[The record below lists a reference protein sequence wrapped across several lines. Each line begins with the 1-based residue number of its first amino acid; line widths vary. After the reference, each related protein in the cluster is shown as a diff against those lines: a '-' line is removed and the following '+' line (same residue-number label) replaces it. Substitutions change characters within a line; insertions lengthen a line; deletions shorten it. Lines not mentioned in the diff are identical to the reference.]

1 MSAGLSAGLSAAK
14 PERIDLPISGM
25 SCAACARAIEKRL
38 AATAGVGSAQVNFA
52 TSTATVEFDPA
63 YTAVRNLVGAI
74 EELGYGVLQ
83 PAEGEDVEERTRE
96 QEYGELKRRLWLAA
110 SFAVPVVVLG
120 MWPGFMRVAAMTWIQ
135 LVLTV
140 PVVFYAGAP
149 FYKGAWNS
157 LRHRSAN
164 MNTLIALGTGS
175 AFLYSLAVTVRGG
188 HEVYYEAAAVI
199 VTLILSGR
207 LLEARARGKA
217 SEAIRHLRELQP
229 KTARVVRDGV
239 DREIPIEQVRV
250 GDLVVVRPGEK
261 VPVDGSVREG
271 DSAVDESMLTG
282 ESLPVDKK
290 PGDAVYGGTINR
302 SGSLRFEAR
311 KVGPATTLRQI
322 IELVR
327 QAQGSRAPVARLADV
342 VSGYFTVG
350 VLVIATVTFFVW
362 LAFAPLSFALV
373 NFVAVLIIACPCA
386 LGLATPTAIMV
397 GTGRGAESGILIKG
411 GEALEAA
418 YHIDTV
424 ILDKTGTITTG
435 QPRVTDVIAMNG
447 YSEAEVMRLAASA
460 ERYSEHPLGRTI
472 SEHAQTLAIA
482 LGDSI
487 GFRALAGH
495 GVEARVDGHEVTV
508 GKISGSQ
515 RSPEMERLAGEGKT
529 AVSVMVDGQFAGAIG
544 IADTL
549 RPEAA
554 AAVRRLDDMGVE
566 VWMITGDNRRSAEHA
581 ARQAGI
587 RLVLAEVLPDGKV
600 AEVRRLQAGGK
611 KVAMV
616 GDGINDAPAL
626 AQADVGI
633 AIGTGTDIAKEAASI
648 TLMRG
653 DLNGVPAALELARQT
668 MRVIRQNLFLAF
680 AYNTIGIPIAA
691 GVLYPFTGWLLSP
704 VLASAAMAL
713 SSLTVVT
720 NSLRL
725 RRADGTA
732 LPE

>member
-1 MSAGLSAGLSAAK
+1 MSAAPSAETT
-14 PERIDLPISGM
+14 ERMDLPVSGM
-25 SCAACARAIEKRL
+25 SCAACARAIENQL
-38 AATAGVGSAQVNFA
+38 AATAGVASAHVNFA

-63 YTAVRNLVGAI
+63 RAAVRNLVDAI
-74 EELGYGVLQ
+74 EELGYGVPQ
-83 PAEGEDVEERTRE
+83 PVAGEDVEEQARAH
-96 QEYGELKRRLWLAA
+96 EYAALQRRLWLAA
-110 SFAVPVVVLG
+110 AFAIPVVVLG
-120 MWPGFMRVAAMTWIQ
+120 MWPGLMHLAAMSWIQ
-135 LVLTV
+135 LALTA

-149 FYKGAWNS
+149 FYKGAWTA

-164 MNTLIALGTGS
+164 MNTLIALGTGA

-199 VTLILSGR
+199 VTLILLGR
-207 LLEARARGKA
+207 VLEARARGKA

-229 KTARVVRDGV
+229 KTARVVRDGAEQ
-239 DREIPIEQVRV
+239 DIPIEQVRV

-261 VPVDGSVREG
+261 IPVDGAVREG

-282 ESLPVDKK
+282 ESMPVDKK
-290 PGDAVYGGTINR
+290 SGDAVYGGTINR

-311 KVGPATTLRQI
+311 KVGRATALQQM

-350 VLVIATVTFFVW
+350 VLAIATLTFVVW
-362 LAFAPLSFALV
+362 LALALLGVAPLSFALR

-397 GTGRGAESGILIKG
+397 GTGRGAERGILIKG

-418 YHIDTV
+418 HRIDTV
-424 ILDKTGTITTG
+424 ILDKTGTITCG
-435 QPRVTDVIAMNG
+435 QPRVTDVIPMNG
-447 YSEAEVMRLAASA
+447 YSEAAVLRLAASA
-460 ERYSEHPLGRTI
+460 ERYSEHPLGRAI
-472 SEHAQTLAIA
+472 VEHAQALAIVLEDPA
-482 LGDSI
+482 
-487 GFRALAGH
+487 GFRAVAGH
-495 GVEARVDGHEVTV
+495 GVEARVDGCDVTV
-508 GKISGSQ
+508 GSFAGPLEL
-515 RSPEMERLAGEGKT
+515 PEMERLAAEGKT
-529 AVSVMVDGQFAGAIG
+529 AVVVAVDGQPAGAIG
-544 IADTL
+544 IADTVK
-549 RPEAA
+549 PEAA
-554 AAVRRLDDMGVE
+554 AAVRRLHEMGIE
-566 VWMITGDNRRSAEHA
+566 VWMITGDNRRTAESV
-581 ARQAGI
+581 ARQVGI
-587 RLVLAEVLPDGKV
+587 QRVLAEVLPDAKL
-600 AEVRRLQAGGK
+600 AEVRKLQAAGR

-653 DLNGVPAALELARQT
+653 DLNGVAGALDLARRT
-668 MRVIRQNLFLAF
+668 MRVIRQNLFWAF
-680 AYNTIGIPIAA
+680 AYNIIGIPIAA
-691 GVLYPFTGWLLSP
+691 GALYPFTGWLLSP

-713 SSLTVVT
+713 SSVTVVT

-725 RRADGTA
+725 KRA
-732 LPE
+732 

>member
-1 MSAGLSAGLSAAK
+1 MSAAPSAETT
-14 PERIDLPISGM
+14 ERMDLPVSGM
-25 SCAACARAIEKRL
+25 SCAACARAIENQL
-38 AATAGVGSAQVNFA
+38 AATAGVASAHVNFA

-63 YTAVRNLVGAI
+63 RAAVRNLVDAI
-74 EELGYGVLQ
+74 EELGYGVPQ
-83 PAEGEDVEERTRE
+83 PVAGEDVEEQARAH
-96 QEYGELKRRLWLAA
+96 EYAALQRRLWLAA
-110 SFAVPVVVLG
+110 AFAIPVVVLG
-120 MWPGFMRVAAMTWIQ
+120 MWPGLMHLAAMSWIQ
-135 LVLTV
+135 LALTA

-149 FYKGAWNS
+149 FYKGAWTA

-164 MNTLIALGTGS
+164 MNTLIALGTGA

-199 VTLILSGR
+199 VTLILLGR
-207 LLEARARGKA
+207 VLEARARGKA

-229 KTARVVRDGV
+229 KTARVVRDGAEQ
-239 DREIPIEQVRV
+239 DIPIEQVRV

-261 VPVDGSVREG
+261 IPVDGAVREG

-282 ESLPVDKK
+282 ESMPVDKK
-290 PGDAVYGGTINR
+290 SGDAVYGGTINR

-311 KVGPATTLRQI
+311 KVGRATALQQM

-350 VLVIATVTFFVW
+350 VLAIATLTFVVW
-362 LAFAPLSFALV
+362 LALALLGVAPLSFALR

-397 GTGRGAESGILIKG
+397 GTGRGAERGILIKG

-418 YHIDTV
+418 HRIDTV
-424 ILDKTGTITTG
+424 ILDKTGTITCG
-435 QPRVTDVIAMNG
+435 QPRVTDVIPMNG
-447 YSEAEVMRLAASA
+447 YAEAAVLRLAASA
-460 ERYSEHPLGRTI
+460 ERYSEHPLGRAI
-472 SEHAQTLAIA
+472 VEHAQALAIVLEDPA
-482 LGDSI
+482 
-487 GFRALAGH
+487 GFRAVAGH
-495 GVEARVDGHEVTV
+495 GVEARVDGCDVTV
-508 GKISGSQ
+508 GSFAGPLEL
-515 RSPEMERLAGEGKT
+515 PEMERLAAEGKT
-529 AVSVMVDGQFAGAIG
+529 AVVVAVDGQPAGAIG
-544 IADTL
+544 IADTVK
-549 RPEAA
+549 PEAA
-554 AAVRRLDDMGVE
+554 AAVRRLHEMGIE
-566 VWMITGDNRRSAEHA
+566 VWMITGDNRRTAESV
-581 ARQAGI
+581 ARQVGI
-587 RLVLAEVLPDGKV
+587 QRVLAEVLPDAKV
-600 AEVRRLQAGGK
+600 AEVRKLQAAGR

-653 DLNGVPAALELARQT
+653 DLNGVAGALALARLT
-668 MRVIRQNLFLAF
+668 MRVIRQNLFWAF
-680 AYNTIGIPIAA
+680 AYNIIGIPIAA
-691 GVLYPFTGWLLSP
+691 GALYPFTGWLLSP

-713 SSLTVVT
+713 SSVTVVT

-725 RRADGTA
+725 KRA
-732 LPE
+732 